1 VNGDFVPAGGHCFL
15 VCHSASLRTGNYWS
29 SKLSEHSSPKNGPR
43 ANDDLGLERMDFRRH
58 VKFGFDE
65 ADPLGCKPKG
75 VCFNH
80 GERNLTPLIFYI
92 VYVYDRAAL
101 ARVAV

>member
-1 VNGDFVPAGGHCFL
+1 
-15 VCHSASLRTGNYWS
+15 
-29 SKLSEHSSPKNGPR
+29 
-43 ANDDLGLERMDFRRH
+43 MDFRRH
-58 VKFGFDE
+58 VKFGFDD

-75 VCFNH
+75 LCFNH

-101 ARVAV
+101 ARATV